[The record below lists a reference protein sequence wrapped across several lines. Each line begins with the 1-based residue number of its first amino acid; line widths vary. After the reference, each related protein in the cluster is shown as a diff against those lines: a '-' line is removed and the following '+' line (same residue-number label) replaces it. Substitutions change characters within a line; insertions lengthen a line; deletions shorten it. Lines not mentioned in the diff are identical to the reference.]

1 MRRLALAAL
10 VLALALALSGCG
22 GSTAAGESGSE
33 DGGNA
38 ATASTGADT
47 ARSSTAVMDAVSE
60 AEGARVWVTRDRGA
74 EVILTAD
81 VPAGLTVL
89 RALDRAA
96 EIETRYGGRFVQ
108 SIEGIEGS
116 LSGRQDWFFFVNG
129 IEPDVGAAEIA
140 LGPGDVAWWDFRPW
154 AETMREP
161 VVVGAFPE
169 PFLHGF
175 AGKRRP
181 WVVEAPAGIEA
192 SALELVLG
200 PPGGAGEPNR
210 FVVALSAGAAGAT
223 LTATRGEAN
232 DSPVE
237 FRLEGSEPAVRAA
250 LAALVVDPAIVRHR
264 YTAEFDERGNV
275 VG

>member
-1 MRRLALAAL
+1 MRRLAALA
-10 VLALALALSGCG
+10 LALALALSGCG
-22 GSTAAGESGSE
+22 GSAVAGE
-33 DGGNA
+33 GG
-38 ATASTGADT
+38 GGGG
-47 ARSSTAVMDAVSE
+47 E
-60 AEGARVWVTRDRGA
+60 AQLWVTRDRGA
-74 EVILTAD
+74 GVLLAAD

-89 RALDRAA
+89 QALDRVA

-129 IEPDVGAAEIA
+129 IEPDVGAAEIV

-154 AETMREP
+154 GETMREP

-175 AGKRRP
+175 GGQRRP
-181 WVVEAPAGIEA
+181 WVVKAPAGVETAGLEA
-192 SALELVLG
+192 LLG
-200 PPGGAGEPNR
+200 PPGGDGKPNR
-210 FVVALSAGAAGAT
+210 FVIAIRDDSSGAT
-223 LTATRGEAN
+223 LRATRGEAN

-237 FRLEGSEPAVRAA
+237 FRLEGSGPAVRAA
-250 LAALVVDPAIVRHR
+250 LDALAAAPALVRYR
-264 YTAEFDERGNV
+264 YTARFDEAGEV

>member
-1 MRRLALAAL
+1 MRRLALAA
-10 VLALALALSGCG
+10 LALALALSGCG
-22 GSTAAGESGSE
+22 GSTAAREGGSE
-33 DGGNA
+33 GG
-38 ATASTGADT
+38 GG
-47 ARSSTAVMDAVSE
+47 E
-60 AEGARVWVTRDRGA
+60 AQLWVTRDRGA
-74 EVILTAD
+74 EVVLTAD

-129 IEPDVGAAEIA
+129 IEPDVGAAEIV
-140 LGPGDVAWWDFRPW
+140 LGPGDIAWWDFRPW
-154 AETMREP
+154 GETMREP

-181 WVVEAPAGIEA
+181 WVVKAPAGIETA
-192 SALELVLG
+192 GLEALLG
-200 PPGGAGEPNR
+200 PPGGNGKPNR
-210 FVVALSAGAAGAT
+210 FVVAVEVGEPGAT

-237 FRLEGSEPAVRAA
+237 FRLEGSAPAVEAA
-250 LAALVVDPAIVRHR
+250 LAALAADPAIIR
-264 YTAEFDERGNV
+264 YRYAARFDEAGEV